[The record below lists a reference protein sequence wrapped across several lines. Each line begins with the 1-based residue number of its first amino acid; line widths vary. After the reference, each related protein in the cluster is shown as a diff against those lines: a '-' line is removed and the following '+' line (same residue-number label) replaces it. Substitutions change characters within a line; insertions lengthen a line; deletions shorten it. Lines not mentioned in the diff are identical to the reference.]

1 MCKGH
6 ARSVEGL
13 SVSPNGTRFASVSW
27 DKMLKVWSLTGSE
40 AEEEDQEG
48 HSKRRRLQGKA
59 TTRVRPG
66 LLPLKQGCI
75 RTHRQ
80 SLPSR
85 PLHESQSKAIVLGW
99 ALANDSGM
107 PCHCCLR
114 LLHPPFTLPSPSL
127 QTPHVT
133 LSGHTQPV
141 TGVVWPSAGEVVTCG
156 WDHCIRLWDIE
167 ACSNKSSLVRV

>member
-59 TTRVRPG
+59 TTRVRPSAFEAG
-66 LLPLKQGCI
+66 LYMHTQTVP
-75 RTHRQ
+75 
-80 SLPSR
+80 
-85 PLHESQSKAIVLGW
+85 SQSSTSRESVKGHRAWLG
-99 ALANDSGM
+99 LGY
-107 PCHCCLR
+107 
-114 LLHPPFTLPSPSL
+114 
-127 QTPHVT
+127 
-133 LSGHTQPV
+133 
-141 TGVVWPSAGEVVTCG
+141 
-156 WDHCIRLWDIE
+156 
-167 ACSNKSSLVRV
+167 